1 MGGRGS
7 GGGKSSGGGKAS
19 LGGAFS
25 DIRANKTGILMNK
38 LKVNYLK

>member
-7 GGGKSSGGGKAS
+7 GGGKSGGGKAS

-25 DIRANKTGILMNK
+25 DIRANRKDFYIF
-38 LKVNYLK
+38 

>member
-7 GGGKSSGGGKAS
+7 GGGKAGGGKAS

-25 DIRANKTGILMNK
+25 DIRANKNREWNEQMTIK
-38 LKVNYLK
+38 